1 MGNPAF
7 RSHLEL
13 YLITMTVISH
23 IVMHRKIIGW
33 VQVEQYAMRDALVR
47 ALVRVCGVYCNL
59 RMTAD
64 KNIADHYRRQGLDKA
79 KVRYLLSPP

>member
-1 MGNPAF
+1 MMGNPAF

-33 VQVEQYAMRDALVR
+33 VQVEQYAMKDAMVR
-47 ALVRVCGVYCNL
+47 ACSVYSQL
-59 RMTAD
+59 AD
-64 KNIADHYRRQGLDKA
+64 D
-79 KVRYLLSPP
+79 S